1 MILTTFIAR
10 SSDGLLL
17 AENYDDNN
25 QDLLKAKRKIKLFLK
40 TEERRE
46 DSSNLKCIDV
56 DNYILQ

>member
-25 QDLLKAKRKIKLFLK
+25 QDLLKAKRKIKMFLK
-40 TEERRE
+40 TDDRRD
-46 DSSNLKCIDV
+46 DSANLKCIDV